1 MKKTGKAG
9 LGHLKKMEKKSRQM
23 TAGKMALAAEASSAK
38 VMRRT
43 HRRCG

>member
-1 MKKTGKAG
+1 MKKTEKAG
-9 LGHLKKMEKKSRQM
+9 LGHLKKMEKMSRQA
-23 TAGKMALAAEASSAK
+23 TAGRMALAAEASSAK